1 VPEPEVQA
9 RNSDFAKFGVAA
21 SALFQPQRSGY
32 LAFLSSIAAK
42 PDIKATL
49 EWAAAGKLKP
59 VIDSIF
65 PLDETAQAFDHL
77 RSRKVLGKVLIEPF
91 EPVSESD

>member
-1 VPEPEVQA
+1 VAFFVKQQRLVGSYG
-9 RNSDFAKFGVAA
+9 RNRAD
-21 SALFQPQRSGY
+21 LQ
-32 LAFLSSIAAK
+32 
-42 PDIKATL
+42 ATL

-65 PLDETAQAFDHL
+65 PLDQTPAAFAKL